1 MGSVARKWLGKGAG
15 VANSNLSAER
25 QLASSWAT
33 SQGLARLPA
42 ALAKELEKGMPG
54 KVKATDGLLKVLMSP
69 DPKTSAIPILSTWSP
84 PGAWSTMVCALA
96 GTGSTSPTKWPALLI
111 DAVLKIYSEHETRL
125 VFPSCWPLGPHSRDT
140 EDKC

>member
-84 PGAWSTMVCALA
+84 PGLGQPWSVHLGDREHFTYKVASPPCRRCAKNL
-96 GTGSTSPTKWPALLI
+96 
-111 DAVLKIYSEHETRL
+111 
-125 VFPSCWPLGPHSRDT
+125 C
-140 EDKC
+140 